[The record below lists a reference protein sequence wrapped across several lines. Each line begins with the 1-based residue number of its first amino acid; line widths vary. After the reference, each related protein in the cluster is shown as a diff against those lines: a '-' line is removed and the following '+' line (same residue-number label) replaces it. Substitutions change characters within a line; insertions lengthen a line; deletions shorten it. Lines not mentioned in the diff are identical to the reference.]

1 MKMTILHKS
10 RAAAL
15 GIVASLGMTVSIVGH
30 ADNDGPFGGL
40 AGTVF
45 VVRAEIVAS
54 IDPDEVGFE
63 FDNCYYFDEDGIWVD
78 PLYPVFDFDSPGA
91 VGLWVQ
97 HTDRPKISYTATVAN
112 QDETPGMLLI
122 QNGTVTP
129 GPANGKKAQV
139 VAYTTVYSIDGEN
152 LPLVEV
158 KSVGVGMDTCP
169 FF

>member
-1 MKMTILHKS
+1 MKMNVLRT
-10 RAAAL
+10 ATL
-15 GIVASLGMTVSIVGH
+15 GIVAGLGMTGSIVGH
-30 ADNDGPFGGL
+30 AENDGPFGGL

-45 VVRAEIVAS
+45 AVRAEVVAS

-63 FDNCYYFDEDGIWVD
+63 FDNCYYFNEDGTWVD
-78 PLYPVFDFDSPGA
+78 PLYPDFDFDSPGA
-91 VGLWVQ
+91 LGVWVQ

-112 QDETPGMLLI
+112 QVETPGLLLI

-139 VAYTTVYSIDGEN
+139 VAYTTVFLIEGDTV
-152 LPLVEV
+152 PLVEV
-158 KSVGVGMDTCP
+158 KSTGEGMDTCP

>member
-1 MKMTILHKS
+1 MKIANLHKS

-15 GIVASLGMTVSIVGH
+15 GIIAGLGMTGSMAAH

-45 VVRAEIVAS
+45 VVRAEVVAS
-54 IDPDEVGFE
+54 LDPGFPAGTV
-63 FDNCYYFDEDGIWVD
+63 FDNCYHFYEDGTWFD
-78 PLYPVFDFDSPGA
+78 PLYPDFGIAVPG
-91 VGLWVQ
+91 VWIQ
-97 HTDRPKISYTATVAN
+97 HADRPKISYTATVAD
-112 QDETPGMLLI
+112 QSETPGLLLI

-139 VAYTTVYSIDGEN
+139 VAYTMVFSIADEN
-152 LPLVEV
+152 LPLIEV
-158 KSVGVGMDTCP
+158 KSVGVGADTCP